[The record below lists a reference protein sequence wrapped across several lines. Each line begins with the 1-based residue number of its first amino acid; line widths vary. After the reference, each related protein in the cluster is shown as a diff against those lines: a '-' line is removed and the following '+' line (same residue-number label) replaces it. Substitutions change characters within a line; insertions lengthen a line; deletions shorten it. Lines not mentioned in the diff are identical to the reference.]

1 MFLSCGVGEVSLE
14 SPLESKE
21 IKPVHP
27 KGNQSWIFIGRTIAE
42 TETSVLWPPDT
53 KNWLLGKDP
62 DAEQDRRQEEKVMT
76 ENEIIGWHHWLD
88 GHEFEQVPG
97 DGNGQGSLACYSPW
111 GGKELDTTERLNW
124 IEQE

>member
-53 KNWLLGKDP
+53 KNWLIGKDP